1 MEEKLLRKK
10 MKTEA
15 EGYKLTTLS
24 ISDMYAAM
32 ALPGIHHDLSCDIR
46 NTGSLPVTCTYSHNS
61 KFSLLQIFLRQN
73 SR

>member
-1 MEEKLLRKK
+1 

-32 ALPGIHHDLSCDIR
+32 AIPGIHHDLSCDTR
-46 NTGSLPVTCTYSHNS
+46 NTGSIPVTCTLITRNS
-61 KFSLLQIFLRQN
+61 LYCKVF
-73 SR
+73 